1 MQDAG
6 CKRQETRDKRQ
17 EARDKRQEA
26 RDKRQEAR
34 GKGQETR
41 DKRATGVAMS
51 DAALQALSDL
61 RGLRGAL
68 SEW

>member
-1 MQDAG
+1 MVKASGVASFFWMQDAG
-6 CKRQETRDKRQ
+6 CKR
-17 EARDKRQEA
+17 
-26 RDKRQEAR
+26 
-34 GKGQETR
+34 QETR

>member
-6 CKRQETRDKRQ
+6 CRMQDARGKGQETRDKR
-17 EARDKRQEA
+17 
-26 RDKRQEAR
+26 
-34 GKGQETR
+34 QETR

>member
-1 MQDAG
+1 MRRIKDKKKKDKGGRGGEGVRSGVFFLDAG
-6 CKRQETRDKRQ
+6 CKRQETRDKR
-17 EARDKRQEA
+17 AN
-26 RDKRQEAR
+26 
-34 GKGQETR
+34 
-41 DKRATGVAMS
+41 GVAMS

>member
-1 MQDAG
+1 MMASGVASFFGCRMQD
-6 CKRQETRDKRQ
+6 
-17 EARDKRQEA
+17 ARDKR
-26 RDKRQEAR
+26 
-34 GKGQETR
+34 QETR